1 MWSTIKFFLYRMIYG
16 TYYRYIIYVRTRKIR
31 KELCILDSIS
41 TIRYILEKKCSIC
54 RFGDGELRMIA
65 YYLKNRDNITNYN
78 IDSFQQYDV
87 RLARKLLQVLLSD
100 FSNCLVCIPYVFKK
114 FSVYRKYEKF
124 HFEREYCYYHK
135 LMDKVYRE
143 RNNLNFGDSCFTRFY
158 FHRTDIKDYV
168 SYIQS
173 LKQIWKNQDIVFLE
187 GEKSRLGVGNDL
199 FNNANSIQRFLL
211 PTTNAF
217 SKYDEILDA
226 VKKMPKDKLYLIAL
240 GHTATVLAYDMAQLG
255 YWAIDIGHVDIE
267 YEWMRMNVDSKV
279 AIPNK
284 YVNEVPEGRIST
296 ELDDPEYLSQIIGRI
311 E

>member
-1 MWSTIKFFLYRMIYG
+1 MWSTIKYILYKLIYG
-16 TYYRYIIYVRTRKIR
+16 TYYRYVIYIQTRKIR
-31 KELCILDSIS
+31 KELCIFDSIS
-41 TIRYILEKKCSIC
+41 TVRYIVEKKYSVS
-54 RFGDGELRMIA
+54 RFGDGELRMIT
-65 YYLKNRDNITNYN
+65 YYLEQGNSKSFN
-78 IDSFQQYDV
+78 IDTFQMYSDELAE
-87 RLARKLLQVLLSD
+87 RLKEVLFSNG
-100 FSNCLVCIPYVFKK
+100 SNCLICIPHAFKK
-114 FSVYRKYEKF
+114 FSVYRGYEKF

-173 LKQIWKNQDIVFLE
+173 LKQIWNNQDIVFLE

-199 FNNANSIQRFLL
+199 FDNAKSIQRFLL

-217 SKYDEILDA
+217 SKYDEILNT

-240 GHTATVLAYDMAQLG
+240 GHTATILAYDMAQLG

-267 YEWMRMNVDSKV
+267 YEWMRMKVDHKV